1 VQALNLLRREFLGAL
16 AVSTSTKAAGR
27 GEWFP
32 AERRKYTDEVT
43 GREIWQATT
52 VKDNYNLY
60 FSCQSF
66 TKSSRGLV
74 FVSYRTGKSELF
86 MMDMKSGRLRQLT
99 EAQTGV
105 GYATVCQQ
113 TNSICYA
120 DNNAVWWLNIDTL
133 ETRKIYQVPA
143 GYRSDS
149 LSVDDAGRYAVFGIT
164 KSLDKPVSPLQTN
177 HSQVIRV
184 RSDGSG
190 SEMLYEENYWISHVL
205 VNPRDADTILFCHE
219 GGWNIVEQRMWTVH
233 AKTGKLTKIRVEETP
248 EISVGHEYWTENG
261 AAVGY
266 HGSYKGR
273 QWVGRVNKDGTNMR
287 EWTLTAPTG
296 HSSASED
303 GRFIAGDGNIDFPY
317 LTLVKPMGNIGVLA
331 PLAFRGKLDRT
342 TPHAHAGFS
351 ADNKWIV
358 YCSSRHGAPNVY
370 LIETPVDSGKGCL
383 FPA

>member
-1 VQALNLLRREFLGAL
+1 MKLRRREFLGAL
-16 AVSTSTKAAGR
+16 ALSARAAGR

-32 AERRKYTDEVT
+32 AERRKYKDEVT

-52 VKDNYNLY
+52 IKDNYNLY
-60 FSCQSF
+60 FTCQSF
-66 TKSSRGLV
+66 TTGNRELV
-74 FVSYRTGKSELF
+74 FVSSRTGKSELF
-86 MMDMKSGRLRQLT
+86 LMNMESGRLRQLT
-99 EAQTGV
+99 EAQTGI

-120 DNNAVWWLNIDTL
+120 DNNAVWWLDIATL

-143 GYRSDS
+143 EYRSDS

-164 KSLDKPVSPLQTN
+164 KPLDKPISPLQTN

-190 SEMLYEENYWISHVL
+190 SEMIYKEDYWISHVL
-205 VNPRDADTILFCHE
+205 VNPRDTDTILFCHE
-219 GGWNIVEQRMWTVH
+219 GGWDKVAQRMWTIH

-248 EISVGHEYWTENG
+248 EISVGHEYWTEHG

-303 GRFIAGDGNIDFPY
+303 GRYIVGDGNMDFPY
-317 LTLVKPMGNIGVLA
+317 LTLVKPMGDIGVLA
-331 PLAFRGKLDRT
+331 PLAYRGKLDHT
-342 TPHAHAGFS
+342 TPHAHANFS
-351 ADNKWIV
+351 ADGKWIV
-358 YCSSRHGAPNVY
+358 FCSSRHGAPNVY
-370 LIETPVDSGKGCL
+370 IMETPVDNGKGCL
-383 FPA
+383 FPGI

>member
-1 VQALNLLRREFLGAL
+1 MKRREFLGAL
-16 AVSTSTKAAGR
+16 AVSARAEGR
-27 GEWFP
+27 GAWLP
-32 AERRKYTDEVT
+32 AERRKFKDEVT

-52 VKDNYNLY
+52 VKENYNLY
-60 FSCQSF
+60 FTCQSF
-66 TKSSRGLV
+66 TAGNRELV
-74 FVSYRTGKSELF
+74 FVSSRTGKGELF
-86 MMDMKSGRLRQLT
+86 LMDMKSGRLRQLT
-99 EAQTGV
+99 QAQTGV

-120 DNNAVWWLNIDTL
+120 DNNAVWWMDIASL
-133 ETRKIYQVPA
+133 EARKIYQVPE

-164 KSLDKPVSPLQTN
+164 RSLDKPISPLQTN

-190 SEMLYEENYWISHVL
+190 AEMICEENYWISHVL
-205 VNPRDADTILFCHE
+205 VNPRDTDTILFCHE
-219 GGWNIVEQRMWTVH
+219 GGWGVVEQRMWTVH

-248 EISVGHEYWTENG
+248 EISVGHEYWTEHG

-303 GRFIAGDGNIDFPY
+303 GRYIVGDGNMDFPY
-317 LTLVKPMGNIGVLA
+317 LTLVKPMGPIGVLV
-331 PLAFRGKLDRT
+331 PLAWRGKLDRT
-342 TPHAHAGFS
+342 TPHAHANFS
-351 ADNKWIV
+351 ADGKWIV
-358 YCSSRHGAPNVY
+358 WCSSRHGAPNVY
-370 LIETPVDSGKGCL
+370 IMRTPESTKPVCIG
-383 FPA
+383 